1 VIVITKQGDTYICPQ
16 GEHFNHFPTVY
27 ELEALY
33 NGGTIS
39 PPSQGVPNA
48 VSPDMGEAV
57 AKERML
63 RAQLQASA
71 DEEQKRIDEAN
82 KQLEERIAKSNQEM
96 AAQQNALQQENSQ
109 NQTKVNST
117 GGGFM
122 GALFFLIVLLG
133 ILIYWGTDKYNNL
146 VQARET
152 VRNALNQISVLLKRR
167 HDLIP
172 NLVEATKGYMGY
184 ERETLEKVT
193 KARQTAVNA
202 VNVPEKAQTENILTS
217 SLRGFWAL
225 AENYPNLKAD
235 QSVLQLQSALTDTE
249 NKISVARQQYNNE
262 VKQLN
267 IFIQSFPDSIV
278 AAIGHFEK
286 APFFQGE
293 KAEEEKQAPQVNL
306 KQC

>member
-1 VIVITKQGDTYICPQ
+1 MKRNFLII
-16 GEHFNHFPTVY
+16 
-27 ELEALY
+27 ALLSFALIPFSY
-33 NGGTIS
+33 TARAQES
-39 PPSQGVPNA
+39 LQQEVQ
-48 VSPDMGEAV
+48 
-57 AKERML
+57 KEQML
-63 RAQLQASA
+63 RAQMDQAA
-71 DEEQKRIDEAN
+71 AAQQQRVDQAN
-82 KQLEERIAKSNQEM
+82 KQLAERIEKSNQETGT
-96 AAQQNALQQENSQ
+96 QQNALQENSQ
-109 NQTKVNST
+109 NQVKVNST
-117 GGGFM
+117 GGGGIM

-133 ILIYWGTDKYNNL
+133 ILIYFGIDKYNNL

-184 ERETLEKVT
+184 EKDTLEKVT

-235 QSVLQLQSALTDTE
+235 QSVLQLQAQLTDTE
-249 NKISVARQQYNNE
+249 NKISTARRQYNNE

-267 IFIQSFPDSIV
+267 ILIQSFPGSIV
-278 AAIGHFEK
+278 AAVGHFEK

-293 KAEEEKQAPQVNL
+293 KEEEGQVPPVNL
-306 KQC
+306 K